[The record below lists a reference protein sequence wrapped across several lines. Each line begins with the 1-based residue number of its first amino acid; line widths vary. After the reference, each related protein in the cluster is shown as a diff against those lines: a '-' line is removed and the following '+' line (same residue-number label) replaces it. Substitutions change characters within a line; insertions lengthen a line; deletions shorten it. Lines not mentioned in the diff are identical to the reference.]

1 MNKPLILETED
12 DDLIECTIEWLGM
25 YNKTVQKKI
34 VERVVK
40 PETKDE
46 EEEVEVEEEQQEPQ
60 EPTVPAPTSSEME
73 YQTDESF
80 LSDSKAG
87 SSLQKEEPVPPEGSL
102 QKEESGEPEAE
113 SKNDIQKD
121 DTAPKQEPAKRL
133 YYGVDITGN
142 EDDSV
147 SENLLTV
154 LPMVNMVNGQDSTIK
169 VIQHLLNI
177 DICSGM

>member
-1 MNKPLILETED
+1 M
-12 DDLIECTIEWLGM
+12 
-25 YNKTVQKKI
+25 
-34 VERVVK
+34 ERVVK

-102 QKEESGEPEAE
+102 QKEESGETKP
-113 SKNDIQKD
+113 DVQTD

-133 YYGVDITGN
+133 Y
-142 EDDSV
+142 
-147 SENLLTV
+147 
-154 LPMVNMVNGQDSTIK
+154 
-169 VIQHLLNI
+169 
-177 DICSGM
+177 